1 MQTEQ
6 ERMWDLLK
14 GTPQRMA
21 AEYKEYYSRNP
32 PRPLRPWWQKL
43 LIVGVPVIA
52 IIALITM
59 LLL

>member
-6 ERMWDLLK
+6 ERMWELLK

-43 LIVGVPVIA
+43 VIA
-52 IIALITM
+52 AVPLTVAIALIT
-59 LLL
+59 LLLL